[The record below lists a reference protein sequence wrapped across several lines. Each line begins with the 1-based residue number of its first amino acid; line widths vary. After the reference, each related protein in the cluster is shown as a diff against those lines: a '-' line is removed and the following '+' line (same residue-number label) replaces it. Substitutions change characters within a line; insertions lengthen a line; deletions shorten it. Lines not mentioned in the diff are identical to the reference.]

1 MEAGRTG
8 LSEAEPA
15 VPRVPHFTV
24 ERGPDPVWASAVL
37 LLLPGPGNLPQMFEE
52 SDNIQPR
59 ASLVMGKK
67 PSFLSFVAFSVLY
80 HILEHFVQLC
90 NH

>member
-1 MEAGRTG
+1 MEAGRRG
-8 LSEAEPA
+8 PSEAEPA

-37 LLLPGPGNLPQMFEE
+37 LLLPWPGNMPQMFEE

-59 ASLVMGKK
+59 ASLMMGKK
-67 PSFLSFVAFSVLY
+67 TIFSVICRFFGFISY
-80 HILEHFVQLC
+80 SRTFCSIV
-90 NH
+90 